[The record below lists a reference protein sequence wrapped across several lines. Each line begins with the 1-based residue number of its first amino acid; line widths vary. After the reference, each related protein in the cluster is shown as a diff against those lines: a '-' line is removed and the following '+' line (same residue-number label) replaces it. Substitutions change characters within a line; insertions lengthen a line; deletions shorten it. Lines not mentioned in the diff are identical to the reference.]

1 MLLLATLQ
9 ICLRNFFD
17 AGLLW
22 AESLL
27 RILVLWIAMLGAMVA
42 TREGSHININA
53 VSRYLPENVAR
64 IISAVTCL
72 TSSLICATIAW
83 YSLKLVQFEYQDQ
96 TIAFASVP
104 NWVCQSILP
113 VGFVVMSIRFLIGA
127 AGVAAGKA
135 SGR

>member
-113 VGFVVMSIRFLIGA
+113 VGFVVMSIRFLISA
-127 AGVAAGKA
+127 AGVAAGKT